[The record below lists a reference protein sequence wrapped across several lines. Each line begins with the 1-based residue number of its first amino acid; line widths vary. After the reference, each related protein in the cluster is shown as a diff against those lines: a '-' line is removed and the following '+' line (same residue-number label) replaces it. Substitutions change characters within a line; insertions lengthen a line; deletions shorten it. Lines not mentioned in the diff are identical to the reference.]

1 MNDESGAAGN
11 ACQSDY
17 LILSFEAGYDWYDCS
32 THYSDELHNSD
43 VVSRQEYLGHF
54 SYTNREL
61 TQNSIPSYIV

>member
-17 LILSFEAGYDWYDCS
+17 LILSFEEGYDCT

-54 SYTNREL
+54 SYTTL
-61 TQNSIPSYIV
+61 QN

>member
-54 SYTNREL
+54 SYTTLEN
-61 TQNSIPSYIV
+61 